1 MSLILFKMEKNKLTW
16 KYRFSRM
23 KKHYAFS
30 YEKLAQML
38 DVQADSIRAVVTKND
53 EKFPNAWKLAVIVF
67 EIENN
72 LMGLDE
78 VALPMNENP
87 YIE

>member
-1 MSLILFKMEKNKLTW
+1 MDNNKLTW

-38 DVQADSIRAVVTKND
+38 GVQADSIRAVVTKSD
-53 EKFPNAWKLAVIVF
+53 ENFPNAWKLSVIVF
-67 EIENN
+67 EIENK
-72 LMGLDE
+72 LIDLDE
-78 VALPMNENP
+78 VSLPMHENP
-87 YIE
+87 YFER